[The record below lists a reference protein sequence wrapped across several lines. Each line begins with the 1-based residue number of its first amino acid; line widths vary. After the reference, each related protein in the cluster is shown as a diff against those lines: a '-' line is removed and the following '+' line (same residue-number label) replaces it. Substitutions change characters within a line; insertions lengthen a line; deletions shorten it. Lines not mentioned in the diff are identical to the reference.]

1 MNVREIYCTMSILLT
16 VGYGV
21 RSRGE
26 VQVGRGMTLK
36 DVDLIGVLVIVVV
49 VVVVVGTGVV
59 ILLLLWWLVIILLL
73 RGS

>member
-49 VVVVVGTGVV
+49 VVVVGSGVV